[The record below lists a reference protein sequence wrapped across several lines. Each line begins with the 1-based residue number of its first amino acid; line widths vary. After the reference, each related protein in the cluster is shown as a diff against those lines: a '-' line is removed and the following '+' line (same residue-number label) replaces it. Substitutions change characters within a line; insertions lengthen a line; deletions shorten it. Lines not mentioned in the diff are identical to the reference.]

1 MPDGPGG
8 ASSAAHN
15 APMTGAARIELFG
28 KSDVPV
34 AGTSHHQDVLARIAG
49 DALRRGEHVAFT
61 ALLVPEPQNPHDPNA
76 IAVIADGQGPVG
88 YFGRR
93 DAVRYRA
100 MAEELQRREAIGLCE
115 AFLTGGW
122 DDRATIGV
130 RLEIEGPEDTAQQVR
145 AHRPSGEEK

>member
-1 MPDGPGG
+1 M
-8 ASSAAHN
+8 
-15 APMTGAARIELFG
+15 RIELFG

-34 AGTSHHQDVLARIAG
+34 AGTSHRQEVLVRIAG

-61 ALLVPEPQNPHDPNA
+61 ALLVPEPENPHDPNA
-76 IAVIADGQGPVG
+76 IAVIAEGHGPVG

-100 MAEELQRREAIGLCE
+100 LAEELLRRGAIGVCE

-145 AHRPSGEEK
+145 AHRP